1 MSGNASPLHVWLD
14 DVRPAPEGWTW
25 VKTPEEV
32 VAHLETG
39 RVERLSLDHDLGL
52 TEDRTGYAVL
62 VWLEEAVVLRG
73 FTAPASIAIHSANPV
88 GRQRMQRA
96 IEAIGR
102 AVR

>member
-1 MSGNASPLHVWLD
+1 MSDDAGPLYVWLD

-32 VAHLETG
+32 VALLETG
-39 RVERLSLDHDLGL
+39 RVERLNLDHDLGL
-52 TEDRTGYAVL
+52 DEDRTGYAVL
-62 VWLEEAVVLRG
+62 VWLEEAVMLRG

-96 IEAIGR
+96 IEAIAR